1 MKSVQNR
8 APPAK
13 RLVPQVRGNSSPNGQ
28 PAGAGSAGSGR
39 SAAAGTP
46 SGIPSTTNSSE
57 GGAGDAG
64 VTACNTAS
72 ATPSPTRIGRSARST
87 NDMTSIYGSGGLL
100 GGRSSVYGVSGD
112 RNPGE
117 HFVAVQAAS
126 ENVGGASLS

>member
-13 RLVPQVRGNSSPNGQ
+13 RLVPQVRGNSSPNGH

-46 SGIPSTTNSSE
+46 SGMPSTTTRSE

-64 VTACNTAS
+64 VTAGNTVWT
-72 ATPSPTRIGRSARST
+72 TPRPTRIGRSASST
-87 NDMTSIYGSGGLL
+87 NDMTSAYGSGGLL

-112 RNPGE
+112 RNRGE
-117 HFVAVQAAS
+117 HFVK
-126 ENVGGASLS
+126 